1 MKGSESRVVIIE
13 YASNLYP
20 ERLRYI
26 KNPPTR
32 LYVEGSVEILNE
44 FGIAVIGSRTNTQYG
59 EKMCKKFVKDLVQYN
74 INIISGLA
82 IGIDSVAHKTC
93 LRNSGK
99 TIAVLP
105 SGLKNIYPS
114 SNRELAQVIMDNGGA
129 VISEYENDT
138 KADSAKFLER
148 NRIVAGLGMGTLV
161 VEGGSRSGT
170 SVTAKFTENA
180 GKPVFCIPS
189 SLENIKGKGTN
200 ELIQNGSKLITC
212 VDDIL
217 EYYPNINFLKNKIMS
232 KEVFLDIPQ
241 ELRTVY
247 RIIKDVPLDLN
258 EIAFKTGLSIREVNY
273 KTMLLQLENKIK
285 ELPGQRFVRNDEVY

>member
-1 MKGSESRVVIIE
+1 MKGSESKVVIIE
-13 YASNLYP
+13 YASDLYP

-26 KNPPTR
+26 ENPPSR

-59 EKMCKKFVKDLVQYN
+59 EKMCKKFVKDMVQYN

-82 IGIDSVAHKTC
+82 IGIDSIAHKTC
-93 LRNSGK
+93 LRNGGK

-105 SGLKNIYPS
+105 SGLKNVYPS
-114 SNRELAQVIMDNGGA
+114 ANRELSQAIIDNGGV

-170 SVTAKFTENA
+170 SVTARFTEEA

-212 VDDIL
+212 VEDIL
-217 EYYPNINFLKNKIMS
+217 EYYPEMVFSKNNINPRDIL
-232 KEVFLDIPQ
+232 LDIPQ

-247 RIIKDVPLDLN
+247 KTIKDVPLDVN
-258 EIAFKTGLSIREVNY
+258 EIAFKTGLPIREVNY

-285 ELPGQRFVRNDEVY
+285 ELSGQRFVRNYEL